1 LIADEIR
8 GVIKISKKALA
19 GTKVCISGFE
29 SNDQSFL
36 GHQALALTD
45 GLLATFD

>member
-36 GHQALALTD
+36 GHQSLALTD
-45 GLLATFD
+45 GLLATFG